1 MKFYFRHQRAY
12 LIEDNKGVLM
22 DQVKSKLNGRGN
34 MVITL
39 NDTDGWIFEGDDY
52 FQSYCMVKFGVAPT
66 VITEDEYDRLVI
78 DRIVFFSK
86 DRTTALR
93 TSIMATLP
101 KK

>member
-1 MKFYFRHQRAY
+1 MMKF
-12 LIEDNKGVLM
+12 D
-22 DQVKSKLNGRGN
+22 
-34 MVITL
+34 
-39 NDTDGWIFEGDDY
+39 
-52 FQSYCMVKFGVAPT
+52 VAPT